1 MRAVFAIPGDLASL
15 TGGYAYDREVLARAP
30 AFGVE
35 IAHLPLP
42 QGFPAPA
49 PEDLRETERLLR
61 GVDSDTALLIDGL
74 AFGAF
79 TPGLLRVLPVT
90 TIALVH
96 HPLALET
103 GLSAADAQRLASSER
118 LALSH
123 AAHVIVTSPSTRRTL
138 FADYGVAAEK
148 ISVAIPGVARAPRA
162 RGSKGAPHLLA
173 VGSVTP
179 RKGHDVL
186 IDALAGIAD
195 VDWRLTIAGS
205 LAWAPDH
212 ARSLAAKVE
221 AAGLSKRVDLA
232 GEVDDSAL
240 QALYSSA
247 DIFVMPSLYEGYG
260 MALAEAM
267 VRGLPIVAT
276 TGGAAA
282 ETLPTGAALKVAPG
296 DPVALR
302 DALSRLVSDARL
314 RTQLANAAWEAG
326 QALPSWDDT
335 ARNVAGV
342 LARIA
347 ADKSAEGTG
356 A

>member
-15 TGGYAYDREVLARAP
+15 TGGYAYDREVMARIDM
-30 AFGVE
+30 E
-35 IAHLPLP
+35 HLPLP
-42 QGFPAPA
+42 QGFPAPS
-49 PEDLRETERLLR
+49 PDDLRETERLLR
-61 GVDSDTALLIDGL
+61 GVDPQAVLLIDGL

-79 TPGLLRVLPVT
+79 TLDLLRALPRR

-103 GLSAADAQRLASSER
+103 GLSAQDAQRLAASER

-123 AAHVIVTSPSTRRTL
+123 AAYVIVTSPSTKQTL
-138 FADYGVAAEK
+138 ISDYGVDASQ
-148 ISVAIPGVARAPRA
+148 ITVAIPGVARAPRA
-162 RGSKGAPHLLA
+162 RGSQGAPHLLA

-186 IDALAGIAD
+186 VEALAGI
-195 VDWRLTIAGS
+195 VDLEWRLTIAGS

-212 ARSLAAKVE
+212 ARALAAKVE
-221 AAGLSKRVDLA
+221 ATGLSDRINLA
-232 GEVDDSAL
+232 GEVDDAAL
-240 QALYSSA
+240 QALYASA

-282 ETLPTGAALKVAPG
+282 ETLPAGAALKVAPG
-296 DPVALR
+296 DAAALR
-302 DALSRLVSDARL
+302 GALSRLIGDERL
-314 RTQLANAAWEAG
+314 RTELANAAWDAG

-347 ADKSAEGTG
+347 EGTS

>member
-15 TGGYAYDREVLARAP
+15 TGGYAYDREVMAR
-30 AFGVE
+30 VDM
-35 IAHLPLP
+35 AHLPLP
-42 QGFPAPA
+42 QGFPAPS
-49 PEDLRETERLLR
+49 PDDLRETERLLR
-61 GVDSDTALLIDGL
+61 RVDRDATLLIDGL

-79 TPGLLRVLPVT
+79 TPDLLRALPRKVV
-90 TIALVH
+90 ALVH

-103 GLSAADAQRLASSER
+103 GLSAGDAQRLAASER
-118 LALSH
+118 LALPH
-123 AAHVIVTSPSTRRTL
+123 ASHVIVTSPSTKQTL
-138 FADYGVAAEK
+138 LADYGVAAAR
-148 ISVAIPGVARAPRA
+148 ITVAIPGVARAPRA
-162 RGSKGAPHLLA
+162 LGSQGPAHLLA

-186 IDALAGIAD
+186 VDALIGMTAL
-195 VDWRLTIAGS
+195 DWRLTMAGS
-205 LAWAPDH
+205 LAWTPAQ
-212 ARSLAAKVE
+212 ARALAAKIG
-221 AAGLSKRVDLA
+221 AAGLGARITLA
-232 GEVDDSAL
+232 GEVDDAAL
-240 QALYSSA
+240 QALYAST

-282 ETLPTGAALKVAPG
+282 ETLPAGAALKVEPG
-296 DPVALR
+296 DAVALR
-302 DALSRLVSDARL
+302 YALARLIGDERL

-335 ARNVAGV
+335 ARHVAGV

-347 ADKSAEGTG
+347 EGTN

>member
-15 TGGYAYDREVLARAP
+15 TGGYAYDREVIARAP

-42 QGFPAPA
+42 QGFPAPSA
-49 PEDLRETERLLR
+49 DDLRETERLLR
-61 GVDSDTALLIDGL
+61 GVDPDAALVIDGL

-79 TPGLLRVLPVT
+79 THDLLRALPPKTV
-90 TIALVH
+90 ALVH

-103 GLSAADAQRLASSER
+103 GLSAPEAQRLAASER
-118 LALSH
+118 RALSH
-123 AAHVIVTSPSTRRTL
+123 AVQVIVTSPSTKQTL
-138 FADYGVAAEK
+138 VADYGVAASH
-148 ISVAIPGVARAPRA
+148 ITVAIPGVARAPRA
-162 RGSKGAPHLLA
+162 RGSQGTPHMLA

-186 IDALAGIAD
+186 VDALIGMTAL
-195 VDWRLTIAGS
+195 DWRLTIAGS

-212 ARSLAAKVE
+212 ARMVAAKVE
-221 AAGLSKRVDLA
+221 AAGLSGRVSLA
-232 GEVDDSAL
+232 GEVDDAAL

-247 DIFVMPSLYEGYG
+247 DIFVMPSLHEGYG
-260 MALAEAM
+260 MALGEAM
-267 VRGLPIVAT
+267 VRGLPIIAT

-282 ETLPTGAALKVAPG
+282 ETLPAGAAVKVAPG
-296 DPVALR
+296 DAVALR
-302 DALSRLVSDARL
+302 DALSRLICDDRL
-314 RTQLANAAWEAG
+314 RTQFASAAWEAG

-335 ARNVAGV
+335 ARIVAGV
-342 LARIA
+342 LAHI
-347 ADKSAEGTG
+347 AEGTN

>member
-1 MRAVFAIPGDLASL
+1 MRAVFAIPGDLSSL
-15 TGGYAYDREVLARAP
+15 TGGYAYDREVMAR
-30 AFGVE
+30 
-35 IAHLPLP
+35 IDMAHLPLP
-42 QGFPAPA
+42 QGFPAPS
-49 PEDLRETERLLR
+49 PDDLRETERLLR
-61 GVDSDTALLIDGL
+61 GVDPDAVLLIDGL
-74 AFGAF
+74 AFGDF
-79 TPGLLRVLPVT
+79 TPELLRALPRKIV
-90 TIALVH
+90 ALVH

-103 GLSAADAQRLASSER
+103 GLSAADAQRLAASEQ

-123 AAHVIVTSPSTRRTL
+123 AAHVIVTSASTKQTL
-138 FADYGVAAEK
+138 AADYDVATSQ
-148 ISVAIPGVARAPRA
+148 ITVAIPGVARAPRA
-162 RGSKGAPHLLA
+162 RGSQGTPHLLA

-186 IDALAGIAD
+186 VDALAGIANL
-195 VDWRLTIAGS
+195 DWRLTIAGS

-212 ARSLAAKVE
+212 ARALAAKVE
-221 AAGLSKRVDLA
+221 AAGLGDRITLA
-232 GEVDDSAL
+232 GEVDDAAL
-240 QALYSSA
+240 QALYVSA

-296 DPVALR
+296 DAVALR
-302 DALSRLVSDARL
+302 DSLSRLIGDERL

-335 ARNVAGV
+335 ARSVAGV
-342 LARIA
+342 FASI
-347 ADKSAEGTG
+347 EGTS

>member
-1 MRAVFAIPGDLASL
+1 VRAVFAIPGDLASL
-15 TGGYAYDREVLARAP
+15 TGGYAYDREVMARV
-30 AFGVE
+30 GVS
-35 IAHLPLP
+35 HLPLS
-42 QGFPAPA
+42 QGFPAPS
-49 PEDLRETERLLR
+49 PEDLRETERLLT
-61 GVDSDTALLIDGL
+61 GVERDAVLLIDGL

-79 TPGLLRVLPVT
+79 TPELLRALPRKVV
-90 TIALVH
+90 ALVH

-103 GLSAADAQRLASSER
+103 GLSARDAQRLAASER

-123 AAHVIVTSPSTRRTL
+123 AAHVIVTSPSTKQTL
-138 FADYGVAAEK
+138 VADYGVAATH
-148 ISVAIPGVARAPRA
+148 ITVAIPGVARAPRA
-162 RGSKGAPHLLA
+162 PGSQGAPHLLA

-186 IDALAGIAD
+186 VDALIGMTAL
-195 VDWRLTIAGS
+195 DWRLTIAGS

-212 ARSLAAKVE
+212 ARALAAKVE
-221 AAGLSKRVDLA
+221 AAGLSDRITLA
-232 GEVDDSAL
+232 GEVDDAAL
-240 QALYSSA
+240 QALYAST
-247 DIFVMPSLYEGYG
+247 DIFAMPSLYEGYG

-282 ETLPTGAALKVAPG
+282 ETLPAGAALKVAPG
-296 DPVALR
+296 DAVALR
-302 DALSRLVSDARL
+302 GALSSLIDDERL
-314 RTQLANAAWEAG
+314 RTQLADAAWEAG

-335 ARNVAGV
+335 ARIVAGV

-347 ADKSAEGTG
+347 EGTN